1 MSGDIFS
8 AQSVQDV
15 LIRMKD
21 PKNGIKMNKKVLDPK
36 KKKKIVY
43 ATGKIFNLKYL
54 KPPARLKIVEQ
65 SLF

>member
-43 ATGKIFNLKYL
+43 ATGKKIFNLKY
-54 KPPARLKIVEQ
+54 
-65 SLF
+65 